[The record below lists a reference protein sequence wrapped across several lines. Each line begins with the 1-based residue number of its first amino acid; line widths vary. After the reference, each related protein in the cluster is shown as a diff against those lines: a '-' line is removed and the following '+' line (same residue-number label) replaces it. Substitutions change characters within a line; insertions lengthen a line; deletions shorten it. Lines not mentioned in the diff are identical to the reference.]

1 MSDLDRILSSDP
13 VIEPSATF
21 ASRVMGQVRRTA
33 TAPPPIEFPW
43 RRFLPGAIAC
53 AAILLI
59 TVGLTIVNLDPTAA
73 PATPET
79 QLGPALDV
87 AMLSE
92 PAALAAAALLGSL
105 LVAWLATRFVSM
117 PRQET
122 F

>member
-13 VIEPSATF
+13 VIEPSAGF
-21 ASRVMGQVRRTA
+21 AARVMGQVRQEA

-59 TVGLTIVNLDPTAA
+59 ALGLTVANFDPA
-73 PATPET
+73 ATPVEPKI
-79 QLGPALDV
+79 QLTPAFDIAVLGQPS
-87 AMLSE
+87 AI
-92 PAALAAAALLGSL
+92 AALALVGSL
-105 LVAWLATRFVSM
+105 LVAWLATRFAALPS
-117 PRQET
+117 QEL